1 MTFAVIN
8 VLKNSKEMIK
18 MVKIQHTCDICEKI
32 ADTNRITTPILV
44 MDQNGLGI
52 IMQELDICQDCI
64 MKVCPVQYDG
74 GKFSVRNDMSQTAQ
88 EPTESSEAE
97 PQVEDFDINNLK
109 KGK

>member
-1 MTFAVIN
+1 
-8 VLKNSKEMIK
+8 

-44 MDQNGLGI
+44 MDKNGLGI

-64 MKVCPVQYDG
+64 MKVCPVQYDD

-88 EPTESSEAE
+88 EPTEPSEAE
-97 PQVEDFDINNLK
+97 PQVEGFDINNLK

>member
-1 MTFAVIN
+1 
-8 VLKNSKEMIK
+8 

-32 ADTNRITTPILV
+32 TDTNRITTPILV

-64 MKVCPVQYDG
+64 MKVCPVQYDS
-74 GKFSVRNDMSQTAQ
+74 GKFSVRNEAKLQTVQ
-88 EPTESSEAE
+88 EPTESSKAE
-97 PQVEDFDINNLK
+97 PQMEYGNSQVEDFDINNLK

>member
-1 MTFAVIN
+1 
-8 VLKNSKEMIK
+8 

-88 EPTESSEAE
+88 EPTEPSEAE
-97 PQVEDFDINNLK
+97 PQMEYGNDSQVEDFDINNLK

>member
-1 MTFAVIN
+1 
-8 VLKNSKEMIK
+8 

-32 ADTNRITTPILV
+32 TDTNRITTPILV

-74 GKFSVRNDMSQTAQ
+74 GKFSIRNEAEPQTVQ
-88 EPTESSEAE
+88 ESIEPTEAE
-97 PQVEDFDINNLK
+97 PQMEHGNDSQVEDFDINNLK

>member
-74 GKFSVRNDMSQTAQ
+74 GKFSVRNQTAQ
-88 EPTESSEAE
+88 EPTEPSEAE

>member
-1 MTFAVIN
+1 
-8 VLKNSKEMIK
+8 

-64 MKVCPVQYDG
+64 MKVCPVQYDS

-88 EPTESSEAE
+88 EPTEPSEAE

-109 KGK
+109 R

>member
-1 MTFAVIN
+1 
-8 VLKNSKEMIK
+8 

-32 ADTNRITTPILV
+32 TDTNRITTPILV

-74 GKFSVRNDMSQTAQ
+74 GKFSVRNDMPQTAQ
-88 EPTESSEAE
+88 EPTEPSEAE